1 MKKPVSFPEHLTE
14 EEKAILTPLI
24 SVPPGFWLGVG
35 FFAMLLFAGIYAYL
49 YQWRY
54 GLGMTGLNRP
64 IFWGVYIT
72 NFVFFIGIS
81 HAGTL
86 ISSVLRITNTEWR
99 RPFTR
104 AAEAITIFSLPFGA
118 LCIILDLGRPD
129 RVLNVLR
136 TPHFTSPLIWDVI
149 CISTYLLTS
158 TVYFYLALLPD
169 LALCRDYLPEVSP
182 FRRALYRRLALGYVH
197 NPARWKK
204 IERIML
210 GMCIFLFI
218 LVVSVH
224 TNVSFV
230 FLMTIQPGWHTTVLA
245 PYFVL
250 GAVYSGTA
258 TVIIIMA
265 ILRKVYHLE
274 HLVTPAHFQKV
285 GKFLLALALFWLYF
299 TGIEFISIVYGQE
312 ISHMAVLRAKFFEEF
327 AHSFWAMVFFTFLL
341 PLPFLVFGKLR
352 TIPGLV
358 FASLSINIGMWLE
371 RYTVIVPSEA
381 RPRLPYMW
389 GIYIPSWVEIFITIG
404 LFAGF
409 SLLYWIFSK
418 FFPVLTIWEIR
429 EGKERA
435 VAEFAE
441 EVKSYYPE
449 MVVEEK

>member
-1 MKKPVSFPEHLTE
+1 MGEIAKRRELYRE
-14 EEKAILTPLI
+14 EEMVLSPLRKTP
-24 SVPPGFWLGVG
+24 PAFWWTAG
-35 FFAMLLFAGIYAYL
+35 FFAILLGAGIYAYFQQL
-49 YQWRY
+49 NY

-64 IFWGVYIT
+64 IYWGVYIT

-104 AAEAITIFSLPFGA
+104 AAEAITVFSLPFGA
-118 LCIILDLGRPD
+118 MCILLDLGRPD
-129 RVLNVLR
+129 RMLFVFR

-158 TVYFYLALLPD
+158 IIYFYLALLPD
-169 LALCRDYLPEVSP
+169 LALCRDYLVHVSP
-182 FRRALYRRLALGYVH
+182 FRRKLYRLLSLGYSH
-197 NPARWKK
+197 NPERWKK

-258 TVIIIMA
+258 TVIIIIA
-265 ILRKVYHLE
+265 IIRKIYHLE
-274 HLVTPAHFQKV
+274 NLVTKAHFQKI
-285 GKFLLALALFWLYF
+285 GKFLLSLALFWLYF
-299 TGIEFISIVYGQE
+299 TIIEFLSIIYGQE

-327 AHSFWAMVFFTFLL
+327 ARSFWAMVFFTFLL
-341 PLPFLVFGKLR
+341 PLPFLALGKLR
-352 TIPGLV
+352 SIPGLV
-358 FASLSINIGMWLE
+358 FASISINIGMWLE
-371 RYTVIVPSEA
+371 RFTVIVPSEA
-381 RPRLPYMW
+381 RPRLPYML
-389 GIYIPSWVEIFITIG
+389 GIYVPSWVEILITIG

-409 SLLYWIFSK
+409 TLLYLIFAK

-429 EGKERA
+429 EGKEKA
-435 VAEFAE
+435 IPEF
-441 EVKSYYPE
+441 VKEIESYYPE
-449 MVVEEK
+449 TVVQVK